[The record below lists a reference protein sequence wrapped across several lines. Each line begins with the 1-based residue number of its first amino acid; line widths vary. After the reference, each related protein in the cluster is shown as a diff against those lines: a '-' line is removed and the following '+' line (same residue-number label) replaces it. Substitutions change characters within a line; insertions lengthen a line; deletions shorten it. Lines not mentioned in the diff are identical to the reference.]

1 VLEAQTWSA
10 LPCVT
15 AGATRATRL
24 ARFELGPRVMA
35 RTIDFA
41 TLTLQD
47 ALDLGILIEQEA
59 EERYEELAGLV
70 GGRYS
75 GDASDVFRGMV
86 LNEAKHGRQI
96 RDRRVALFGD
106 APMNVDRTMI
116 WEVEAPD
123 LGTPR
128 VFMSPRQAMEVA
140 LDGEKKAYAFFAEA
154 LPHVR
159 DPAVSKLF
167 AELRDE
173 ELVHAGMLEGQMK
186 HLTAGPDV
194 EDDEAD
200 EPPAM

>member
-1 VLEAQTWSA
+1 
-10 LPCVT
+10 
-15 AGATRATRL
+15 
-24 ARFELGPRVMA
+24 MA

-47 ALDLGILIEQEA
+47 ALDLATLIEQEA
-59 EERYEELAGLV
+59 EERYKELSRLV

-75 GDASDVFRGMV
+75 GDASDVFKGMV
-86 LNEAKHGRQI
+86 INEAKHGRQL
-96 RDRRVALFGD
+96 RDRRVLFFGD

-123 LGTPR
+123 YGTPR

-140 LDGEKKAYAFFAEA
+140 LDGEKKAHAFFAEA
-154 LPHVR
+154 LPHLR
-159 DPAVSKLF
+159 DPEVSKLF

-173 ELVHAGMLEGQMK
+173 ELLHAGMLKGQMQ
-186 HLTAGPDV
+186 HLSTGPDV
-194 EDDEAD
+194 AAGEAD